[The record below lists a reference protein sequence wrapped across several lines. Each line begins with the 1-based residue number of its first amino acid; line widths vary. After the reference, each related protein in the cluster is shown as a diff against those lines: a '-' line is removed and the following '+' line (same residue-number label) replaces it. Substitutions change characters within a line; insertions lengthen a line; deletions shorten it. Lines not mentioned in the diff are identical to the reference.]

1 MTRAIFVLLLCL
13 SLSHCTSHKSPAI
26 AFYYWRTTFDLS
38 DDERLV
44 LKKNNAS
51 HVYVRYFDVTLKNGV
66 PMPLSTLA
74 FRSSP
79 EGLNIVPVI
88 YIKNDVMLS
97 KEVDV
102 NNLATKIL
110 SLILQVNKQHNINTT
125 ELQIDCDWTLTSK
138 DAYFNFLEALKKAGA
153 KKLSATIRLHQVK
166 YFKRTGVPAVDRG
179 VLMYYNMG
187 HIAADTSNSIY
198 DRATAARYTESLK
211 RYPLPLD
218 VALPIFSWGLHIRG
232 NKVIALLNKVDV
244 NTFAGDTSFRKQEG
258 VPFFEVT
265 HNVLKLDHFFEAGD
279 RIKIESIAAAD
290 LTEMADDLS
299 STLAQPPAE
308 VIFYDLDTFN
318 LKHYRD
324 EDNLYQN
331 TGRAF

>member
-1 MTRAIFVLLLCL
+1 MTRPIFVLLFCL
-13 SLSHCTSHKSPAI
+13 SLFHCTSPKSPAV

-38 DDERLV
+38 PEEQWT
-44 LKKNNAS
+44 LKENNVS
-51 HVYVRYFDVTLKNGV
+51 HLYVRYFDVVLKNGV
-66 PMPLSTLA
+66 PMPLSAVA
-74 FRSSP
+74 FRSAP
-79 EGLNIVPVI
+79 GALNIVPVV
-88 YIKNDVMLS
+88 YLKNEVMLA
-97 KEVDV
+97 KDVDV
-102 NNLATKIL
+102 NDLAKKIL
-110 SLILQVNKQHNINTT
+110 SLILQVNKQQNITT
-125 ELQIDCDWTLTSK
+125 SEVQIDCDWTLTSK
-138 DAYFNFLEALKKAGA
+138 DTYFSFLEALKKAGA

-187 HIAADTSNSIY
+187 HIAADSSNSIY
-198 DRATAARYTESLK
+198 DRRTATRYTESLK
-211 RYPLPLD
+211 HYPLPLD
-218 VALPIFSWGLHIRG
+218 VALPVFSWGLHIRG

-258 VPFFEVT
+258 IPFFEVT

-290 LTEMADDLS
+290 LTEMANDL
-299 STLAQPPAE
+299 TGVLAQPPAE